1 MQPKALG
8 GGMYSGL
15 SFRFDRTYRFS
26 PKQECLAKC
35 SRVVAVVDISVVA
48 CNFSDGTVVD
58 VDERAIQTE
67 DQPTCCFLIRYY
79 LLLTGG
85 AGGNIP

>member
-1 MQPKALG
+1 
-8 GGMYSGL
+8 MYSGL

-35 SRVVAVVDISVVA
+35 SRVVAVVVISVVGG
-48 CNFSDGTVVD
+48 NFSDGTVVD

-79 LLLTGG
+79 LLLIGG

>member
-1 MQPKALG
+1 ML
-8 GGMYSGL
+8 
-15 SFRFDRTYRFS
+15 FRFDRIYRFS

-48 CNFSDGTVVD
+48 YNFSDGNVVN
-58 VDERAIQTE
+58 VDERVIQTE
-67 DQPTCCFLIRYY
+67 DQLNCCVLIRYY
-79 LLLTGG
+79 LLLAEG

>member
-1 MQPKALG
+1 MC
-8 GGMYSGL
+8 SGL
-15 SFRFDRTYRFS
+15 LFRFDRIYRFS

-35 SRVVAVVDISVVA
+35 SRVVAAVDTSVVT
-48 CNFSDGTVVD
+48 CNFSDGTVVN

-67 DQPTCCFLIRYY
+67 NQPTCCFLIRYY
-79 LLLTGG
+79 LLLIVG